1 MWILIYCKLYQ
12 SSKKRFDAR
21 FICILYTHIQ
31 VIRMIYRNLFIHK
44 FIYAFKT
51 VLTKLAITYVL
62 HINIMIS
69 NLKKPLFKKTK
80 MVNATDHKRQCI
92 YSRL

>member
-1 MWILIYCKLYQ
+1 MWILTYCKRYQ

-44 FIYAFKT
+44 FIQAFKT
-51 VLTKLAITYVL
+51 LLTKLAITYVL
-62 HINIMIS
+62 HVNIMIS
-69 NLKKPLFKKTK
+69 NFKKSVFKKPE
-80 MVNATDHKRQCI
+80 MIYATDHK
-92 YSRL
+92 